1 MKQKHW
7 LEDTPLGEL
16 IDRAVDNWAKL
27 LGFTE
32 ERARNTDGTYI
43 GDDPSTPDVNEA
55 WTKLKN
61 TNTGKKKAAKR
72 VATKKKKDTK

>member
-7 LEDTPLGEL
+7 LEDTPLGDI

-27 LGFTE
+27 LGFTD
-32 ERARNTDGTYI
+32 ERARNTDGTYV

-55 WTKLKN
+55 WKK
-61 TNTGKKKAAKR
+61 GKKKSTRKKK
-72 VATKKKKDTK
+72 ATK